1 MKVFV
6 KILSIILIISLISPV
21 VINAAD
27 VNVRPVNPVKSS
39 YDDNNIYFE
48 YNGKSYTVPR
58 NTKISMYNDYYAY
71 CIYDTSTN
79 GEQFEFLRVAKDNI
93 KEVRYYHTNMKRNR
107 YSRLPMTYE
116 KTAWNDF
123 VSVSYWYSPSSNK
136 VYVLSGCYVYGIG
149 NKGAEVLSYS
159 NSFNDNNSKFKLT
172 NGGYYDSSFEGY
184 YGVVVCS
191 IFDLGTGTSIS
202 SVAYCYTTKYFT
214 LTSLDFVDSSKLD
227 APYSSS
233 SSLDLY
239 HLSKSTYKEYFPAD
253 LLCLYANYKIDGFY
267 DGSNISEVRTPSYYF
282 AYQYLYQT
290 KEGYF
295 FVDSSKRL
303 TSLTYDNGASAI
315 FTFDGECN
323 KRIYR
328 SVDGQTWFN
337 MTEIN
342 NMYGKIISCSYEYL
356 YDSSGQPIYKM
367 IYTNDD
373 MVGMSDKPVYDDYFN
388 KHDFFTTFPTW
399 REEYKDG
406 LVWDSYKDY
415 ISASEGKEKLN
426 WIGQFGM
433 TALDAINS
441 AIKSMPFGGGF
452 DASSYYND
460 LFLGT
465 SLSAADA
472 GILNIFSNL
481 TMEFNY
487 QYDSSGNLVSRTR
500 TIYGYLKMLAN
511 NGYDTVQYL
520 SSMQDEITKPLFDAI
535 SYQTDILISFKDS
548 NISKLKDI
556 RSSISSLIEWVDLGN
571 TYQLRTLNYLKDTL
585 PSLVFDDSSVIAAI
599 KDISITTGGSTFN
612 FDDSAIL
619 SRLDSIRDRMNYT
632 YKPVLRDYD
641 DDPDDD
647 NTSVV
652 DFVSTGLSDLVG
664 GTVIQPIALAPG
676 VLSAITFVNTW
687 IGNIWDNLGKLRP
700 VVVLGL
706 TFTVV
711 NVVIRRE
718 EATA

>member
-6 KILSIILIISLISPV
+6 KILSLILIISLLSPV

-71 CIYDTSTN
+71 SVYDTRSN
-79 GEQFEFLRVAKDNI
+79 GEQLQYLYVAKDNI
-93 KEVRYYHTNMKRNR
+93 KEVSYYHTNMKRYR

-116 KTAWNDF
+116 KTAWNNL
-123 VSVSYWYSPSSNK
+123 VSVSYWYSPSTNK
-136 VYVLSGCYVYGIG
+136 VYVLSGCYVYDIG

-159 NSFNDNNSKFKLT
+159 NSLNGTNDSKFKLT

-191 IFDLGTGTSIS
+191 IFDIGTGTSIS

-214 LTSLDFVDSSKLD
+214 LDSLDFVDSSKMD

-233 SSLDLY
+233 SSRDTY
-239 HLSKSTYKEYFPAD
+239 RFSNSTYKEYFPAD
-253 LLCLYANYKIDGFY
+253 LLCLYANYNIDGFY
-267 DGSNISEVRTPSYYF
+267 DGSNISEVKTPSYYF

-290 KEGYF
+290 KEAYF

-328 SVDGQTWFN
+328 SVDGQIWFN

-342 NMYGKIISCSYEYL
+342 NMYGKIISCSFEYL
-356 YDSSGQPIYKM
+356 YDSSGNPIYKM

-373 MVGMSDKPVYDDYFN
+373 MVGMADKPVYDDYFN

-399 REEYKDG
+399 REEYKEG

-433 TALDAINS
+433 SALDAINS

-487 QYDSSGNLVSRTR
+487 QYDSSGKLVSRTR

-535 SYQTDILISFKDS
+535 SYQTEVLQLFKDG
-548 NISKLKDI
+548 NLTKLKDI
-556 RSSISSLIEWVDLGN
+556 RSSISSLIEWVDQGN
-571 TYQLRTLNYLKDTL
+571 TYQIRTLTYLQDTL
-585 PSLVFDDSSVIAAI
+585 PSLAFDDSSVIAAI

-619 SRLDSIRDRMNYT
+619 SRLDSIRDRMDYT
-632 YKPVLRDYD
+632 YKPLLRDYD

-652 DFVSTGLSDLVG
+652 DFISNGISSVN
-664 GTVIQPIALAPG
+664 VIQPIALSPG
-676 VLSAITFVNTW
+676 VLAAITTVNSW
-687 IGNIWDNLGKLRP
+687 ITNIWDNLGKVQT
-700 VVVLGL
+700 VVILGL

-711 NVVIRRE
+711 DVALRRE
-718 EATA
+718 GSVD

>member
-6 KILSIILIISLISPV
+6 KILSVILIISLLSPV

-58 NTKISMYNDYYAY
+58 NTKISMYNGFYAY
-71 CIYDTSTN
+71 YIFDTANN
-79 GEQFEFLRVAKDNI
+79 GEKYEYLYISNEDLKELRCWDI
-93 KEVRYYHTNMKRNR
+93 SGDHYRYC
-107 YSRLPMTYE
+107 RLPMSYE
-116 KTAWNDF
+116 KTYWNDF

-136 VYVLSGCYVYGIG
+136 VYVFSGCHVYGVG
-149 NKGAEVLSYS
+149 NRGAEVLSYS
-159 NSFNDNNSKFKLT
+159 NGLNGSSSFFKFT
-172 NGGYYDSSFEGY
+172 NGGYYDSWVEKY
-184 YGVVVCS
+184 YGVIVCS
-191 IFDLGTGTSIS
+191 IYDINTGTSIS
-202 SVAYCYTTKYFT
+202 SVADCYTTKYDIRPYF
-214 LTSLDFVDSSKLD
+214 DFVDSSKLD
-227 APYSSS
+227 KPV
-233 SSLDLY
+233 SSLPSYDKY
-239 HLSKSTYKEYFPAD
+239 NCSDSTYKEYVPGD

-356 YDSSGQPIYKM
+356 YDSSGNPIYKM

-373 MVGMSDKPVYDDYFN
+373 MVGMADKPVYDDYFN

-399 REEYKDG
+399 KEEYKDG
-406 LVWDSYKDY
+406 LNWDDY
-415 ISASEGKEKLN
+415 HYADSVDTSKLTWYGK
-426 WIGQFGM
+426 FAY
-433 TALDAINS
+433 TALHAVNS
-441 AIKSMPFGGGF
+441 AVSSVPYLGGF
-452 DASSYYND
+452 DMSSYVND
-460 LFLGT
+460 IFFGT
-465 SLSAADA
+465 NLSMGDA
-472 GILNIFSNL
+472 GVLNIFSNL
-481 TMEFNY
+481 TTEFNY
-487 QYDSSGNLVSRTR
+487 QYDSSGKLVSRTR

-520 SSMQDEITKPLFDAI
+520 ASMQDEIVKPLFDAI
-535 SYQTDILISFKDS
+535 SYQTDILISFKDN

-571 TYQLRTLNYLKDTL
+571 TYQLRSLNYLKDTL
-585 PSLVFDDSSVIAAI
+585 PSLAYDDTSVIAAI

-619 SRLDSIRDRMNYT
+619 ARLDSIRAAMSAT
-632 YKPVLRDYD
+632 TKPTLRDYD

-676 VLSAITFVNTW
+676 VLSAVTFVNTW

>member
-6 KILSIILIISLISPV
+6 KILSVILIISLISPV

-71 CIYDTSTN
+71 CIYDTRTN
-79 GEQFEFLRVAKDNI
+79 GEQFDFLRVAKDNI
-93 KEVRYYHTNMKRNR
+93 KEVSYYHTNMKRSR

-202 SVAYCYTTKYFT
+202 SVAYCYTTKYLT

-227 APYSSS
+227 ASSS
-233 SSLDLY
+233 SSLDIY
-239 HLSKSTYKEYFPAD
+239 HLSESTYKEYFPAD

-267 DGSNISEVRTPSYYF
+267 DNSNISEVKTPSYYF

-290 KEGYF
+290 KEGFY

-373 MVGMSDKPVYDDYFN
+373 MIGMSDKPVYDDYFN

-399 REEYKDG
+399 REEYKEG

-548 NISKLKDI
+548 NISKLKDL

-585 PSLVFDDSSVIAAI
+585 RSLAFDDSSVVAAI
-599 KDISITTGGSTFN
+599 KDISIPTGGSTFN

>member
-6 KILSIILIISLISPV
+6 KILSVILIISLISPV

-71 CIYDTSTN
+71 SVYDTRSN
-79 GEQFEFLRVAKDNI
+79 GEQLSVLYAAKDNI
-93 KEVRYYHTNMKRNR
+93 KEVSYYHTNMKRNR

-116 KTAWNDF
+116 KTAWNDL

-159 NSFNDNNSKFKLT
+159 NSLNDNNSKFKLT

-214 LTSLDFVDSSKLD
+214 LNSLDFVDSSKLG
-227 APYSSS
+227 APFSSTS
-233 SSLDLY
+233 SCNIYRFSE
-239 HLSKSTYKEYFPAD
+239 STYKEYFPAD

-267 DGSNISEVRTPSYYF
+267 DNSNISEVKTPSYYF

-290 KEGYF
+290 KEGFY

-399 REEYKDG
+399 REEYKEG

-585 PSLVFDDSSVIAAI
+585 PSLAFDDSSVVAAI
-599 KDISITTGGSTFN
+599 KDISLSGSGGTFN

-619 SRLDSIRDRMNYT
+619 ARLDSIRDRMNYT

-652 DFVSTGLSDLVG
+652 DFISNGLSSVN
-664 GTVIQPIALAPG
+664 VIQPIALAPG
-676 VLSAITFVNTW
+676 VLSAVTFVNSW
-687 IGNIWDNLGKLRP
+687 LSNIWDNLGKLQS

-711 NVVIRRE
+711 DVAIRRE
-718 EATA
+718 GAVD

>member
-6 KILSIILIISLISPV
+6 KILSVILIISLLSPV

-79 GEQFEFLRVAKDNI
+79 GEQFNFLRVAKDNI
-93 KEVRYYHTNMKRNR
+93 KEVRYYHTNMKRDR

-159 NSFNDNNSKFKLT
+159 NSFNDNGSKFKLT

-202 SVAYCYTTKYFT
+202 SVAYCYTTKYLT
-214 LTSLDFVDSSKLD
+214 LTSLDFVDSTKLD
-227 APYSSS
+227 APCSSS

-239 HLSKSTYKEYFPAD
+239 YLSKSTYKEYFPAD

-267 DGSNISEVRTPSYYF
+267 DNSNISEVKTPSYYF

-290 KEGYF
+290 KEGFY

-356 YDSSGQPIYKM
+356 YDSSGNPIYKM

-373 MVGMSDKPVYDDYFN
+373 MVGMADKPVYDDYFN

-399 REEYKDG
+399 KEEYKDG
-406 LVWDSYKDY
+406 LNWDDY
-415 ISASEGKEKLN
+415 HYADSVDTSKLTWYGK
-426 WIGQFGM
+426 FAY
-433 TALDAINS
+433 TALHAVNS
-441 AIKSMPFGGGF
+441 AVSSVPYLGGF
-452 DASSYYND
+452 DMSSYVND
-460 LFLGT
+460 IFFGT
-465 SLSAADA
+465 NLSMGDA
-472 GILNIFSNL
+472 GVLNIFSNL
-481 TMEFNY
+481 TTEFNY
-487 QYDSSGNLVSRTR
+487 QYDSSGKLVSRTR

-520 SSMQDEITKPLFDAI
+520 ASMQDEIVKPLFDAI

-548 NISKLKDI
+548 NVSKLKDI

-585 PSLVFDDSSVIAAI
+585 PSLAYDDSSVIAAI
-599 KDISITTGGSTFN
+599 KDISISTGGSTFN

-619 SRLDSIRDRMNYT
+619 ARLDSIRDRMNYT
-632 YKPVLRDYD
+632 YKPVLKDYD
-641 DDPDDD
+641 DDPEDD

-664 GTVIQPIALAPG
+664 GTVIQPIVLAPG
-676 VLSAITFVNTW
+676 VLSAVTFVNTW

>member
-6 KILSIILIISLISPV
+6 KILSVILIISLLSPV
-21 VINAAD
+21 VNNAAD

-58 NTKISMYNDYYAY
+58 NTKISMYNGFYAY
-71 CIYDTSTN
+71 YIFDTANN
-79 GEQFEFLRVAKDNI
+79 GENYEYLYISNEDLKELRCWEISGDHY
-93 KEVRYYHTNMKRNR
+93 RYC
-107 YSRLPMTYE
+107 RLPMSYE
-116 KTAWNDF
+116 KTFWNDF

-136 VYVLSGCYVYGIG
+136 VYVFSGCHVYGVG
-149 NKGAEVLSYS
+149 NRGAEVLSYS
-159 NSFNDNNSKFKLT
+159 NGLNGSSSCFKFT
-172 NGGYYDSSFEGY
+172 NGGYYDSLVEKY
-184 YGVVVCS
+184 YGVIVCS
-191 IFDLGTGTSIS
+191 IYDINTGTSIS
-202 SVAYCYTTKYFT
+202 SVADCYTTKYDIRTNF
-214 LTSLDFVDSSKLD
+214 DFVDSSKIDKPL
-227 APYSSS
+227 SSDS
-233 SSLDLY
+233 SY
-239 HLSKSTYKEYFPAD
+239 NKYNLSDSTYKEYVPGD
-253 LLCLYANYKIDGFY
+253 LLCLYANYKINGFY

-356 YDSSGQPIYKM
+356 YDSSGNPIYKM

-373 MVGMSDKPVYDDYFN
+373 MVGMADKPVYDDYFN

-399 REEYKDG
+399 KEEYKDG
-406 LVWDSYKDY
+406 LNWDDY
-415 ISASEGKEKLN
+415 HYADSVDTSKLTWYGK
-426 WIGQFGM
+426 FAY
-433 TALDAINS
+433 TALHAVNS
-441 AIKSMPFGGGF
+441 AVSSVPYLGGF
-452 DASSYYND
+452 DMSSYVND
-460 LFLGT
+460 IFFGT
-465 SLSAADA
+465 NLSMGDA
-472 GILNIFSNL
+472 GVLNIFSNL
-481 TMEFNY
+481 TTEFNY
-487 QYDSSGNLVSRTR
+487 QYDSSGKLVSRTR

-520 SSMQDEITKPLFDAI
+520 ASMQDEIVKPLFDAI

-548 NISKLKDI
+548 NVSKLKDI

-585 PSLVFDDSSVIAAI
+585 PSLAYDDSSVIAAI

-641 DDPDDD
+641 DDLDDD

-652 DFVSTGLSDLVG
+652 DFISNGISSVN
-664 GTVIQPIALAPG
+664 VIQPIALSPG
-676 VLSAITFVNTW
+676 VLAAVTTVNTW
-687 IGNIWDNLGKLRP
+687 ITNIWDNLGKVQT
-700 VVVLGL
+700 VVILGL

-711 NVVIRRE
+711 DVALRRE
-718 EATA
+718 GSVD

>member
-6 KILSIILIISLISPV
+6 KILSVILIISLLSPV

-79 GEQFEFLRVAKDNI
+79 GEQFNFLRVAKDNI

-159 NSFNDNNSKFKLT
+159 NSFNDNGSKFKLT

-202 SVAYCYTTKYFT
+202 SVAYCYTTKYLT

-239 HLSKSTYKEYFPAD
+239 ELSKSTYKEYFPAD

-267 DGSNISEVRTPSYYF
+267 DNSNISEVKTPSYYF

-290 KEGYF
+290 KEGFY

-356 YDSSGQPIYKM
+356 YDSSGNPIYKM

-373 MVGMSDKPVYDDYFN
+373 MVGMADKPVYDDYFN

-399 REEYKDG
+399 KEEYKDG
-406 LVWDSYKDY
+406 LNWDDY
-415 ISASEGKEKLN
+415 HYADSVDTSKLTWYGK
-426 WIGQFGM
+426 FAY
-433 TALDAINS
+433 TALHAVNS
-441 AIKSMPFGGGF
+441 AVSSVPYLGGF
-452 DASSYYND
+452 DMSSYVND
-460 LFLGT
+460 IFFGT
-465 SLSAADA
+465 NLSMGDA
-472 GILNIFSNL
+472 GVLNIFSNL
-481 TMEFNY
+481 TTEFNY
-487 QYDSSGNLVSRTR
+487 QYDSSGKLVSRTR

-511 NGYDTVQYL
+511 NGYDIVQYL

-585 PSLVFDDSSVIAAI
+585 PSLAFDDRSVVAAI

-619 SRLDSIRDRMNYT
+619 SRLDSIRAAMSAT
-632 YKPVLRDYD
+632 TKPTLRDYD

>member
-6 KILSIILIISLISPV
+6 KILSLILIISLLSPV

-71 CIYDTSTN
+71 SVYDTRSN
-79 GEQFEFLRVAKDNI
+79 GEQLQYLYVAKDNI
-93 KEVRYYHTNMKRNR
+93 KEVSYYHTNMKRYR

-116 KTAWNDF
+116 KTAWNNL
-123 VSVSYWYSPSSNK
+123 VSVSYWYSPSTNK
-136 VYVLSGCYVYGIG
+136 VYVLSGCYVYDIG

-159 NSFNDNNSKFKLT
+159 NSLNGTNDSKFKLT

-191 IFDLGTGTSIS
+191 IFDIGTGTSIS

-214 LTSLDFVDSSKLD
+214 LDSLDFVDSSKMD

-233 SSLDLY
+233 SSRDTY
-239 HLSKSTYKEYFPAD
+239 RFSNSTYKEYFPAD
-253 LLCLYANYKIDGFY
+253 LLCLYANYNIDGFY
-267 DGSNISEVRTPSYYF
+267 DGSNISEVKTPSYYF

-290 KEGYF
+290 KEAYF

-342 NMYGKIISCSYEYL
+342 NMYGKIISCSFEYL
-356 YDSSGQPIYKM
+356 YDSSGNPIYKM

-373 MVGMSDKPVYDDYFN
+373 MVGMADKPVYDDYFN

-399 REEYKDG
+399 REEYKEG

-433 TALDAINS
+433 SALDAINS

-487 QYDSSGNLVSRTR
+487 QYDSSGKLVSRTR

-535 SYQTDILISFKDS
+535 SYQTEVLQLFKDG
-548 NISKLKDI
+548 NLTKLKDI
-556 RSSISSLIEWVDLGN
+556 RSSISSLIEWVDQGN
-571 TYQLRTLNYLKDTL
+571 TYQIRTLTYLQDTL
-585 PSLVFDDSSVIAAI
+585 PSLAFDDSSVIAAI

-632 YKPVLRDYD
+632 YKPVLKDYD
-641 DDPDDD
+641 DDIDDD

-652 DFVSTGLSDLVG
+652 DFISNGISSVN
-664 GTVIQPIALAPG
+664 VIQPIALSPG
-676 VLSAITFVNTW
+676 VLAAITTVNSW
-687 IGNIWDNLGKLRP
+687 ITNIWDNLGKVQT
-700 VVVLGL
+700 VVILGL

-711 NVVIRRE
+711 DVALRRE
-718 EATA
+718 GSVD

>member
-6 KILSIILIISLISPV
+6 KILSVILIISLLSPV

-39 YDDNNIYFE
+39 YDDNNIYFD

-58 NTKISMYNDYYAY
+58 NTKISMYNGAYAY
-71 CIYDTSTN
+71 TLYDSTN
-79 GEQFEFLRVAKDNI
+79 NGEHFQWMYLDKTDM
-93 KEVRYYHTNMKRNR
+93 KEIVCYESDSKLTSYC
-107 YSRLPMTYE
+107 RLPMTYE
-116 KTAWNDF
+116 KTYWKDIVN
-123 VSVSYWYSPSSNK
+123 VSYWFSPANNK
-136 VYVLSGCYVYGIG
+136 VYVFSGSYVYGKAA
-149 NKGAEVLSYS
+149 KGAEILSYRNGINGQDS
-159 NSFNDNNSKFKLT
+159 TIKFT
-172 NGGYYDSSFEGY
+172 NGGYYDSWVERY
-184 YGVVVCS
+184 YGTTILS
-191 IFDLGTGTSIS
+191 IYDLSSGTSIS
-202 SVAYCYTTKYFT
+202 SLAYNYDIKYFT
-214 LTSLDFVDSSKLD
+214 ASNFKFVDSSKLD
-227 APYSSS
+227 SPLYSDSS
-233 SSLDLY
+233 YDRFSYSD
-239 HLSKSTYKEYFPAD
+239 STYVENVPDD
-253 LLCLYANYKIDGFY
+253 LLCLYSNYKIDGFY
-267 DGSNISEVRTPSYYF
+267 DGSNISEVKTPSYYF

-290 KEGYF
+290 KEAFF

-328 SVDGQTWFN
+328 SVDGQMWFN

-356 YDSSGQPIYKM
+356 YDSSGNPIYKM

-373 MVGMSDKPVYDDYFN
+373 MVGMADKPVYDDYFN

-399 REEYKDG
+399 KEEYKDG
-406 LVWDSYKDY
+406 LNWDDY
-415 ISASEGKEKLN
+415 HYADSVDTSKLTWYGK
-426 WIGQFGM
+426 FAY
-433 TALDAINS
+433 TALNAVNS
-441 AIKSMPFGGGF
+441 AVSSVPYLGGF
-452 DASSYYND
+452 DMSSYVND
-460 LFLGT
+460 IFFGT
-465 SLSAADA
+465 NLSMGDA
-472 GILNIFSNL
+472 GVLNIFSNL
-481 TMEFNY
+481 TTEFNY
-487 QYDSSGNLVSRTR
+487 QYDSSGKLVSRTR

-520 SSMQDEITKPLFDAI
+520 ASMQDEIVKPLFDAI

-571 TYQLRTLNYLKDTL
+571 TYQLRSLNYLKDTL
-585 PSLVFDDSSVIAAI
+585 PSLAFDDSSVVAAI

-619 SRLDSIRDRMNYT
+619 ARLDSIRDRMNYT
-632 YKPVLRDYD
+632 YKPVLKDYD
-641 DDPDDD
+641 DDIDDD

-652 DFVSTGLSDLVG
+652 DFISNGISSVN
-664 GTVIQPIALAPG
+664 VIQPIALSPG
-676 VLSAITFVNTW
+676 VLAAITTVNSW
-687 IGNIWDNLGKLRP
+687 ITNIWDNLGKVQT
-700 VVVLGL
+700 VVILGL

-711 NVVIRRE
+711 DVALRRE
-718 EATA
+718 GSVD

>member
-6 KILSIILIISLISPV
+6 KILSLILIISLLSPI

-39 YDDNNIYFE
+39 YDDNNIYFD

-58 NTKISMYNDYYAY
+58 NTKISMYNGFYAY
-71 CIYDTSTN
+71 YIFDSANN
-79 GEQFEFLRVAKDNI
+79 GEQYEYLYISNEDLKELRCWEISGDHY
-93 KEVRYYHTNMKRNR
+93 RYC
-107 YSRLPMTYE
+107 RLPMSYE
-116 KTAWNDF
+116 KTFWNDF
-123 VSVSYWYSPSSNK
+123 VSVSYWYSPSCNK
-136 VYVLSGCYVYGIG
+136 VYVFSGCHVYGVG
-149 NKGAEVLSYS
+149 NRGAEVLSYTNGLNGS
-159 NSFNDNNSKFKLT
+159 SSHFKFT
-172 NGGYYDSSFEGY
+172 NGGYYDSWVDKY
-184 YGVVVCS
+184 YGVIVCS
-191 IFDLGTGTSIS
+191 IYDINTGTSIS
-202 SVAYCYTTKYFT
+202 SVADCYTTKYDIRSYF
-214 LTSLDFVDSSKLD
+214 DFVDSSKLD
-227 APYSSS
+227 KPVSSS
-233 SSLDLY
+233 SSYDKY
-239 HLSKSTYKEYFPAD
+239 NCSDSTYKEYVPGD

-323 KRIYR
+323 KCIYR

-356 YDSSGQPIYKM
+356 YDSSGNPFYKM

-373 MVGMSDKPVYDDYFN
+373 MVGMADKPVYDDYFN

-399 REEYKDG
+399 REEYKEG

-433 TALDAINS
+433 SALDAINS

-487 QYDSSGNLVSRTR
+487 QYDSSGKLVSRTR

-585 PSLVFDDSSVIAAI
+585 PSLAFDDSSVIAAI
-599 KDISITTGGSTFN
+599 KDISITSSGTTFN

-632 YKPVLRDYD
+632 YKPVLKDYD
-641 DDPDDD
+641 DDIDDD

-652 DFVSTGLSDLVG
+652 DFISNGISSVN
-664 GTVIQPIALAPG
+664 VIQPIALAPG
-676 VLSAITFVNTW
+676 VLSAITFVNSW
-687 IGNIWDNLGKLRP
+687 LSNIWDNLGKLQS

-711 NVVIRRE
+711 DVAIRRE
-718 EATA
+718 GAVD

>member
-6 KILSIILIISLISPV
+6 KILSVILIISLISPV

-79 GEQFEFLRVAKDNI
+79 GEQFDFLRVAKDNI
-93 KEVRYYHTNMKRNR
+93 KEVSYYHTNMKRSR

-202 SVAYCYTTKYFT
+202 SVAYCYTTKYLT

-227 APYSSS
+227 KPVGTS
-233 SSLDLY
+233 SSLDIY

-267 DGSNISEVRTPSYYF
+267 DNSNISEVKTPSYYF

-290 KEGYF
+290 KEGFY

-373 MVGMSDKPVYDDYFN
+373 MIGMSDKPVYDDYFN

-399 REEYKDG
+399 REEYKEG

-535 SYQTDILISFKDS
+535 SYQSDILISFKDS

-585 PSLVFDDSSVIAAI
+585 PSLAFDDSSVIAAI
-599 KDISITTGGSTFN
+599 KDISLSGSGGTFN

-619 SRLDSIRDRMNYT
+619 SRLDSIRDRMDYT
-632 YKPVLRDYD
+632 YKPVLKDYD

-652 DFVSTGLSDLVG
+652 DFISNGISSAS
-664 GTVIQPIALAPG
+664 VIQPIALSPG
-676 VLSAITFVNTW
+676 VLAAITTVNSW
-687 IGNIWDNLGKLRP
+687 ITNIWDNLGKVQT
-700 VVVLGL
+700 VVILGL
-706 TFTVV
+706 TFMVV
-711 NVVIRRE
+711 DVALRRE
-718 EATA
+718 GSVD

>member
-6 KILSIILIISLISPV
+6 KILSVILIISLISPV

-202 SVAYCYTTKYFT
+202 SVAYCYTTKYLT

-267 DGSNISEVRTPSYYF
+267 DNSNISEVKTPSYYF

-290 KEGYF
+290 KEGFY

-373 MVGMSDKPVYDDYFN
+373 MIGMSDKPVYDDYFN

-399 REEYKDG
+399 REEYKEG

-585 PSLVFDDSSVIAAI
+585 LSLAYDDSSVIAAI
-599 KDISITTGGSTFN
+599 KDISLSGTGGSFN

-619 SRLDSIRDRMNYT
+619 SRLDSIRDRMNYI
-632 YKPVLRDYD
+632 YKPVLKDYD
-641 DDPDDD
+641 DDPEDE

-652 DFVSTGLSDLVG
+652 DFISNGISSVN
-664 GTVIQPIALAPG
+664 VIQPIALAPG
-676 VLSAITFVNTW
+676 VLSAVTFVNSW
-687 IGNIWDNLGKLRP
+687 LSNIWDNLGKLQS

-711 NVVIRRE
+711 DVAIRRE
-718 EATA
+718 GAVD

>member
-6 KILSIILIISLISPV
+6 KILSVILIISLISPV

-48 YNGKSYTVPR
+48 HNGKSYTVPR
-58 NTKISMYNDYYAY
+58 NTKISMCDGAYAY
-71 CIYDTSTN
+71 TLYDSTSN
-79 GEQFEFLRVAKDNI
+79 GEQFKWMYIDKSDM
-93 KEVRYYHTNMKRNR
+93 KEISCYEVNSKKTFYT
-107 YSRLPMTYE
+107 RLPVTYE
-116 KTAWNDF
+116 KTYWKDIVNC
-123 VSVSYWYSPSSNK
+123 SYWFSPSLNK
-136 VYVLSGCYVYGIG
+136 VFIFSGSVVYGKG
-149 NKGAEVLSYS
+149 VKGAEILSYRNGINGQDS
-159 NSFNDNNSKFKLT
+159 TIKFT
-172 NGGYYDSSFEGY
+172 NGGYYNSWVERY
-184 YGVVVCS
+184 YGTTILS
-191 IFDLGTGTSIS
+191 IYDLNSGTSIS
-202 SVAYCYTTKYFT
+202 SLAYNYDTKYFT
-214 LTSLDFVDSSKLD
+214 ASNFKFVDSSKLGS
-227 APYSSS
+227 PLYSGSS
-233 SSLDLY
+233 YDRYSYSD
-239 HLSKSTYKEYFPAD
+239 STYKEYVPDD
-253 LLCLYANYKIDGFY
+253 LLCLYSNYKIDGFY
-267 DGSNISEVRTPSYYF
+267 DGSNISEVKTPSYYF
-282 AYQYLYQT
+282 AFQYLFQT
-290 KEGYF
+290 NEAFY

-303 TSLTYDNGASAI
+303 ISLTYDNASSAI
-315 FTFDGECN
+315 FTFDSECN

-328 SVDGQTWFN
+328 SVDGQTWTN
-337 MTEIN
+337 MVSLDG
-342 NMYGKIISCSYEYL
+342 MYSKTNSCTFEYF

-373 MVGMSDKPVYDDYFN
+373 MIGMSDKPVYDDYFN

-399 REEYKDG
+399 REEYKEG

-426 WIGQFGM
+426 WISQFGM

-441 AIKSMPFGGGF
+441 AINSMPFGGGF

-520 SSMQDEITKPLFDAI
+520 SSMQDEITKPIFDAI
-535 SYQTDILISFKDS
+535 SYETEVLQSFKDG
-548 NISKLKDI
+548 NLAKLKDI

-571 TYQLRTLNYLKDTL
+571 TYQIRTLTYLQDTL
-585 PSLVFDDSSVIAAI
+585 PGLAFDDTNIIAAI
-599 KDISITTGGSTFN
+599 KDISITTSAGTFN
-612 FDDSAIL
+612 FDDTAIL
-619 SRLDSIRDRMNYT
+619 DRLDSIRAAMT
-632 YKPVLRDYD
+632 TTKPALSDYD
-641 DDPDDD
+641 DDPNDT

-652 DFVSTGLSDLVG
+652 DFINSGLSSVN
-664 GTVIQPIALAPG
+664 VVQPIALAPG
-676 VLSAITFVNTW
+676 VLSAITFVNSW
-687 IGNIWDNLGKLRP
+687 LSNIWDNLGKLQS

-711 NVVIRRE
+711 DVAIRRE
-718 EATA
+718 GAVD

>member
-6 KILSIILIISLISPV
+6 KILSVILIISLLSPV

-58 NTKISMYNDYYAY
+58 NTKISMYNGFYAY
-71 CIYDTSTN
+71 YIFDTANN
-79 GEQFEFLRVAKDNI
+79 GENYEYLYISNEDLKELRCW
-93 KEVRYYHTNMKRNR
+93 EVSGDHYRYC
-107 YSRLPMTYE
+107 RLPMSYE
-116 KTAWNDF
+116 KTFWNDF

-136 VYVLSGCYVYGIG
+136 VYVFSGCHVYGVG
-149 NKGAEVLSYS
+149 NRGAEVLSYS
-159 NSFNDNNSKFKLT
+159 NGLNGSSSCFKFT
-172 NGGYYDSSFEGY
+172 NGGYYDSWVEKY
-184 YGVVVCS
+184 YGVIVCS
-191 IFDLGTGTSIS
+191 IYDINTGTSIS
-202 SVAYCYTTKYFT
+202 SVADCYTTKYDIRTNF
-214 LTSLDFVDSSKLD
+214 DFVDSSKIDKPL
-227 APYSSS
+227 SSNS
-233 SSLDLY
+233 SY
-239 HLSKSTYKEYFPAD
+239 NKYNLSDSTYKEYVPGD
-253 LLCLYANYKIDGFY
+253 LLCLYANYKINGFY

-356 YDSSGQPIYKM
+356 YDSSGNPIYKM

-373 MVGMSDKPVYDDYFN
+373 MVGLADKPVYDDYFN

-399 REEYKDG
+399 KEEYKDG
-406 LVWDSYKDY
+406 LNWDDY
-415 ISASEGKEKLN
+415 HYADSVDTSKLTWYGK
-426 WIGQFGM
+426 FAY
-433 TALDAINS
+433 TALNAVNS
-441 AIKSMPFGGGF
+441 AVSSVPYLGGF
-452 DASSYYND
+452 DMSSYVND
-460 LFLGT
+460 IFFGT
-465 SLSAADA
+465 NLSMGDA
-472 GILNIFSNL
+472 GVLNIFSNI
-481 TMEFNY
+481 TTEFNY
-487 QYDSSGNLVSRTR
+487 QYDSSGKLVSRTR

-585 PSLVFDDSSVIAAI
+585 PSLAFDDSSVIAAI
-599 KDISITTGGSTFN
+599 KDISVTSSGGTFN

-619 SRLDSIRDRMNYT
+619 ARLDSIRDRMNYT
-632 YKPVLRDYD
+632 YKPVLKDYD
-641 DDPDDD
+641 DDIDDD

-652 DFVSTGLSDLVG
+652 DFISNGISSAS
-664 GTVIQPIALAPG
+664 VIQPIALSPG
-676 VLSAITFVNTW
+676 VLAAITTVNSW
-687 IGNIWDNLGKLRP
+687 ITNIWDNLGKVQT
-700 VVVLGL
+700 VVILGL

-711 NVVIRRE
+711 DVALRRE
-718 EATA
+718 GSVD

>member
-6 KILSIILIISLISPV
+6 KILSVILIISLLSPV

-39 YDDNNIYFE
+39 YDDNNIYFD

-58 NTKISMYNDYYAY
+58 NTKISMYNGAYAY
-71 CIYDTSTN
+71 TLYDSTN
-79 GEQFEFLRVAKDNI
+79 NGEHFQWMYLDKTDM
-93 KEVRYYHTNMKRNR
+93 KEIVCYESNSKLTSYC
-107 YSRLPMTYE
+107 RLPMTYE
-116 KTAWNDF
+116 KTYWKDIVN
-123 VSVSYWYSPSSNK
+123 VSYWFSPANNK
-136 VYVLSGCYVYGIG
+136 VYVFSGSYVYGKAA
-149 NKGAEVLSYS
+149 KGAEILSYRNGINGQDS
-159 NSFNDNNSKFKLT
+159 TIKFT
-172 NGGYYDSSFEGY
+172 NGGYYDSWVERY
-184 YGVVVCS
+184 YGTTILS
-191 IFDLGTGTSIS
+191 IYDLSSGTSIS
-202 SVAYCYTTKYFT
+202 SLAYNYDTKYFT
-214 LTSLDFVDSSKLD
+214 ASNFKFVDSSKLD
-227 APYSSS
+227 SPLYSDSS
-233 SSLDLY
+233 YDRFSYSD
-239 HLSKSTYKEYFPAD
+239 STYVENVPDD
-253 LLCLYANYKIDGFY
+253 LLCLYSNYKIDGFY
-267 DGSNISEVRTPSYYF
+267 DGSNISEVKTPSYYF

-290 KEGYF
+290 KEAFF

-342 NMYGKIISCSYEYL
+342 NMYGKFISCSYEYL
-356 YDSSGQPIYKM
+356 YDSSGNPIYKM

-373 MVGMSDKPVYDDYFN
+373 MVGMADKPVYDDYFN

-399 REEYKDG
+399 KEEYKDG
-406 LVWDSYKDY
+406 LNWDDY
-415 ISASEGKEKLN
+415 HYADSVDTSKLTWYGK
-426 WIGQFGM
+426 FAY
-433 TALDAINS
+433 TALNAVNS
-441 AIKSMPFGGGF
+441 AVSSVPYLGGF
-452 DASSYYND
+452 DMSSYVND
-460 LFLGT
+460 IFFGT
-465 SLSAADA
+465 NLSMGDA
-472 GILNIFSNL
+472 GVLNIFSNL
-481 TMEFNY
+481 TTEFNY
-487 QYDSSGNLVSRTR
+487 QYDSSGKLVSRTR

-520 SSMQDEITKPLFDAI
+520 ASMQDEIVKPLFDAI

-585 PSLVFDDSSVIAAI
+585 PSLAFDDSSVVAAI

-632 YKPVLRDYD
+632 YKPVLKDYD

-652 DFVSTGLSDLVG
+652 DFISNGISSVN
-664 GTVIQPIALAPG
+664 VIQPIALSPG
-676 VLSAITFVNTW
+676 VLAAITTVNSW
-687 IGNIWDNLGKLRP
+687 ITNIWDNLGKVQT
-700 VVVLGL
+700 VVILGL

-711 NVVIRRE
+711 DVALRRE
-718 EATA
+718 GSVD

>member
-6 KILSIILIISLISPV
+6 KILSVILIISLLSPV

-58 NTKISMYNDYYAY
+58 NTKISMYNGFYAY
-71 CIYDTSTN
+71 YIFDTANN
-79 GEQFEFLRVAKDNI
+79 GENYEYLYISNEDLKELRCW
-93 KEVRYYHTNMKRNR
+93 EVSGDHYRYC
-107 YSRLPMTYE
+107 RLPMSYE
-116 KTAWNDF
+116 KTFWNDS

-136 VYVLSGCYVYGIG
+136 VYVFSGCHVYGVG
-149 NKGAEVLSYS
+149 NRGAEVLSYS
-159 NSFNDNNSKFKLT
+159 NGLNGSSSCFKFT
-172 NGGYYDSSFEGY
+172 NGGYYDSWVEKY
-184 YGVVVCS
+184 YGVIVCS
-191 IFDLGTGTSIS
+191 IYDINTGTSIS
-202 SVAYCYTTKYFT
+202 SVADCYTTKYDIRTNF
-214 LTSLDFVDSSKLD
+214 DFVDSSKIDKPL
-227 APYSSS
+227 SSS
-233 SSLDLY
+233 SSY
-239 HLSKSTYKEYFPAD
+239 NKYNLSDSTYKEYVPGD
-253 LLCLYANYKIDGFY
+253 LLCLYANYKINGFY

-356 YDSSGQPIYKM
+356 YDSSGNPIYKM

-373 MVGMSDKPVYDDYFN
+373 MVGIADKPVYDDYFN

-399 REEYKDG
+399 KEEYKDG
-406 LVWDSYKDY
+406 LNWDDY
-415 ISASEGKEKLN
+415 HYADSVDTSKLTWYGK
-426 WIGQFGM
+426 FAY
-433 TALDAINS
+433 TALHAVNS
-441 AIKSMPFGGGF
+441 AVSSVPYLGGF
-452 DASSYYND
+452 DMSSYVND
-460 LFLGT
+460 IFFGT
-465 SLSAADA
+465 NLSMGDA
-472 GILNIFSNL
+472 GVLNIFSNL
-481 TMEFNY
+481 TTEFNY
-487 QYDSSGNLVSRTR
+487 QYDSSGKLVSRTR

-520 SSMQDEITKPLFDAI
+520 ASMQDEIVKPLFDAI

-585 PSLVFDDSSVIAAI
+585 PSLAFDDSSVIAAI
-599 KDISITTGGSTFN
+599 KDISVTSSGGTFN

-632 YKPVLRDYD
+632 YKPVLKDYD
-641 DDPDDD
+641 DDIDDD

-652 DFVSTGLSDLVG
+652 DFISNGISSVN
-664 GTVIQPIALAPG
+664 VIQPIALSPG
-676 VLSAITFVNTW
+676 VLAAVTTVNTW
-687 IGNIWDNLGKLRP
+687 ITNIWDNLGKVQT
-700 VVVLGL
+700 VVILGL

-711 NVVIRRE
+711 DVALRRE
-718 EATA
+718 GSVD